1 MDIFSIFFDMN
12 VRCVFSLESPHQG
25 DSDEYTNIPFSIY
38 KKNTLNYR
46 WDFFPWGSRKQL
58 ETGVVNESSVFE
70 PLKVYCNMNVLFSVG
85 SEIIHFE
92 TIGRWTAHSAYLI
105 CPFLAHLSENKDSS

>member
-38 KKNTLNYR
+38 KKTHPKLSMG
-46 WDFFPWGSRKQL
+46 FFSMG
-58 ETGVVNESSVFE
+58 
-70 PLKVYCNMNVLFSVG
+70 LKK
-85 SEIIHFE
+85 
-92 TIGRWTAHSAYLI
+92 TARNRCGKRVIRVRATKGL
-105 CPFLAHLSENKDSS
+105 L